1 MHLIALGQDEKARPR
16 KGIER
21 LPEQTAGQAVTIAE
35 GIRRIDENDIL
46 IASELP
52 VLKAIIQKQDAHSH
66 FLGSLDRGNAVFPD
80 ENGNGGKFSRHHVGL
95 VPCHLLG
102 YEDGSPIRYTAAF
115 FFKAAFIASADDGGL
130 LADRKKELGQ
140 HQDTGGLARPAC
152 RDIADTDN
160 GYMSGDRSGHICRPL
175 LFDLREIHF
184 FQLRKT

>member
-1 MHLIALGQDEKARPR
+1 M
-16 KGIER
+16 
-21 LPEQTAGQAVTIAE
+21 TIAE

-80 ENGNGGKFSRHHVGL
+80 ENGDGREFSRHHVGL

-115 FFKAAFIASADDGGL
+115 FFKAAFIASADDGRLLSANYSNLRCLEATPGNEGGKAVLGL
-130 LADRKKELGQ
+130 ECGFNPKANDINLEDAYLTRK
-140 HQDTGGLARPAC
+140 
-152 RDIADTDN
+152 
-160 GYMSGDRSGHICRPL
+160 S
-175 LFDLREIHF
+175 
-184 FQLRKT
+184 QLRKTEAEKARQARSGWNGLKSIWGGR